1 MYFTKNE
8 KPCKYH
14 GTSIIIIFITFLI
27 SNKILSQGP
36 PVEWRNYSWINH
48 EYNSNVYVD
57 QRHSDYDWWYDHCTG
72 YTNPIT
78 KTGHIG
84 YIAAGVGKY
93 RCAERSNAGAQPL
106 TYNEQDPAYGSW
118 ADGCTYAQAPLFKS
132 SCDYDY
138 GNFENHV
145 SGALGLGFNQIGKIN
160 PDGTTGFVITMNYD
174 GEYMRV
180 KQLQDGTFLTVGST
194 VATRK
199 RLDPPQSGKPLY
211 YNKTATNPSDYF
223 KYNEIFDINNPQQNV
238 QHWDVMKFDGNGTC
252 LFDNLYGLNDFN
264 APGTFNY
271 TIDGNPYSHTGKQ
284 LAYFLG
290 GQASDFIQ
298 EPGGNIAIVGGFG
311 DYQDNGI
318 GKATIMK
325 IDVTGKILAK
335 RFVTSIMGKGSV
347 ARAVEFAT
355 IGGVDYY
362 IIAVTQENIV
372 GTGNSQVDIYAL
384 PTSLSGAPALLH
396 SFIPTD
402 PVNKCATVWGLTV
415 VNNQLYIPLI
425 TNSNWVWWS
434 GDRFGDLNIVKLNL
448 NDFNPSTNVLA
459 NNFLTQIHAFDLKA
473 RITSLS
479 DGNFALVGAVQNA
492 SWSSL
497 GCSTPPSYIMNNSS
511 ASDASCGWK
520 GQSTDWWNTDTYV
533 AKVDVNAIKLW
544 DKSFDS
550 DTPFSCG
557 DYPTS
562 PSSGGGDPKRQECMY
577 GVSEAPD
584 GGIVV
589 SGNNSS
595 NADDNYMAKLYSD
608 CNLQQ
613 TYDINGLVNINSS
626 VTWNSSHMVKGII
639 KINSGGI
646 LNITGTGTTIQFAD
660 SKLTG
665 IDTRIE
671 IYPGGKLNINGATL
685 TSVSSCPNSM
695 WDGIK
700 LIGNGDDA
708 PQTTAYQPNI
718 NLSSATI
725 KNARL
730 GIENGI
736 INGPAYSSGGWII
749 ATNSTF
755 LNNYIDVSFLDYKAP
770 IVNGNEQ
777 NNKSIFT
784 GCTFKSDNYLNDPSY
799 VSQIPGVG
807 IKVRLIN
814 FVHVSLSGVK
824 GVRFI
829 GNTFK
834 ADLTAIGGVNY
845 TTNFRGV
852 GIKSSNSIF
861 DVFSTCLAQDINGN
875 CTSYGPS
882 NVFENLLYGV
892 FAGSTDP
899 LKKFSV
905 VKANFTNCNS
915 SIYQSGINYSTV
927 NKNNFVVNTTIPQV
941 FGKFNCSTHPEACM
955 THFYYLNNS
964 SGFSH
969 QENNYSVT
977 SSQKVMGTVFNACG
991 TGANESYRNTYAG
1004 CHVGH
1009 QAQLT
1014 NGSSGTGMNGLQI
1027 KCNQNTTTK
1036 LYDITQT
1043 SGVVGEQGFCNGID
1057 LTTPANN
1064 TFSHFQPSPP
1074 SDINAYTGGGFKYNF
1089 NPNPFGGVQE
1099 PTYRTAN
1106 ITSGSCL
1113 GLGNFVY
1120 NTTTCPSKLNPP
1132 GSSNPPQITKLQTD
1146 AQNFRQTAEQL
1157 TAELNQKLADGAS
1170 ITLINAI
1177 NSTMDN
1183 GNLKN
1188 LLLSKSPYLSD
1199 DVLITYLQRPQT
1211 PPTGHIQE
1219 VIVAN
1224 SPVSSNVKSV
1234 LDNMNLPNGIRNQI
1248 NSSQAGTSIITQNK
1262 QEIAYNVFNKDLTV
1276 NEIVRYYL
1284 DDTVTS
1290 NTYDYIIKWLEWNE
1304 AIEYKYDLVFAH
1316 TEKENYMRAQSL
1328 IDSLNTLTSNAPHIE
1343 FLQSHKTLKE
1353 NHKNW
1358 RELETDVVLKNKVE
1372 VLSSDSLS
1380 PLMGN
1385 ARAALSVVFANTKN
1399 YELIEGFNSS
1409 NNSSRLSSH
1418 QDNTNSPSIYNENLL
1433 SLNAY
1438 PNPFGNQLN
1447 VIYDIKK
1454 VNQEEGQVEIKLFEI
1469 SSGRL
1474 IIQQKSNNLTDN
1486 ISLPISDLSNGVYMI
1501 SLTNNNVNIGNIK
1514 VIKIQ

>member
-1 MYFTKNE
+1 
-8 KPCKYH
+8 
-14 GTSIIIIFITFLI
+14 
-27 SNKILSQGP
+27 
-36 PVEWRNYSWINH
+36 
-48 EYNSNVYVD
+48 
-57 QRHSDYDWWYDHCTG
+57 
-72 YTNPIT
+72 
-78 KTGHIG
+78 
-84 YIAAGVGKY
+84 
-93 RCAERSNAGAQPL
+93 
-106 TYNEQDPAYGSW
+106 
-118 ADGCTYAQAPLFKS
+118 
-132 SCDYDY
+132 
-138 GNFENHV
+138 
-145 SGALGLGFNQIGKIN
+145 
-160 PDGTTGFVITMNYD
+160 
-174 GEYMRV
+174 
-180 KQLQDGTFLTVGST
+180 
-194 VATRK
+194 
-199 RLDPPQSGKPLY
+199 
-211 YNKTATNPSDYF
+211 
-223 KYNEIFDINNPQQNV
+223 
-238 QHWDVMKFDGNGTC
+238 
-252 LFDNLYGLNDFN
+252 
-264 APGTFNY
+264 
-271 TIDGNPYSHTGKQ
+271 
-284 LAYFLG
+284 
-290 GQASDFIQ
+290 
-298 EPGGNIAIVGGFG
+298 
-311 DYQDNGI
+311 
-318 GKATIMK
+318 
-325 IDVTGKILAK
+325 
-335 RFVTSIMGKGSV
+335 
-347 ARAVEFAT
+347 
-355 IGGVDYY
+355 
-362 IIAVTQENIV
+362 
-372 GTGNSQVDIYAL
+372 
-384 PTSLSGAPALLH
+384 
-396 SFIPTD
+396 
-402 PVNKCATVWGLTV
+402 
-415 VNNQLYIPLI
+415 
-425 TNSNWVWWS
+425 
-434 GDRFGDLNIVKLNL
+434 
-448 NDFNPSTNVLA
+448 NPSTNVLA
-459 NNFLTQIHAFDLKA
+459 NNYLTQIHAFDLKA

-479 DGNFALVGAVQNA
+479 DGNFALVGAVQKA
-492 SWSSL
+492 PWSSL
-497 GCSTPPSYIMNNSS
+497 GCSSPPSYIMNNST
-511 ASDASCGWK
+511 AGDASCGWN
-520 GQSTDWWNTDTYV
+520 GQSTDWWYTDTYV

-550 DTPFSCG
+550 DTPFSCS

-562 PSSGGGDPKRQECMY
+562 VSSGGGDPKRQECMY

-595 NADDNYMAKLYSD
+595 NADDNYMAKLYFD

-639 KINSGGI
+639 KINSGGT

-685 TSVSSCPNSM
+685 TSISNCPNSM

-875 CTSYGPS
+875 CTGYGTS

-991 TGANESYRNTYAG
+991 TGANESYRNTYSG

-1014 NGSSGTGMNGLQI
+1014 NGNSGIGMNGLQI
-1027 KCNQNTTTK
+1027 KCNQNSATK
-1036 LYDITQT
+1036 QYDIAQT
-1043 SGVVGEQGFCNGID
+1043 SGVLGEQGFCDPVNI
-1057 LTTPANN
+1057 TTPANN

-1074 SDINAYTGGGFKYNF
+1074 SDINAFISGGFNYHF
-1089 NPNPFGGVQE
+1089 TGSPSSGSQVPF
-1099 PTYRTAN
+1099 Y
-1106 ITSGSCL
+1106 ITSNVILGSC
-1113 GLGNFVY
+1113 GGPSFSYVNS
-1120 NTTTCPSKLNPP
+1120 CKSKLINTGSTNPP
-1132 GSSNPPQITKLQTD
+1132 KIVKLQTD
-1146 AQNFRQTAEQL
+1146 AQNFRQIADQL
-1157 TAELNQKLADGAS
+1157 AAELDQKLLDGAS

-1199 DVLITYLQRPQT
+1199 NVLITYLQRSQT
-1211 PPTGHIQE
+1211 PPAGHIQE
-1219 VIVAN
+1219 IIIAN
-1224 SPVSSNVKSV
+1224 SPVSSDVKLV

-1248 NSSQAGTSIITQNK
+1248 NTSQAGTSIVTQNK

-1284 DDTVTS
+1284 DDTITPYS
-1290 NTYDYIIKWLEWNE
+1290 YDYITKWLEWNKT
-1304 AIEYKYDLVFAH
+1304 IENKYDLVFAY
-1316 TEKENYMRAQSL
+1316 TQKENYTRAQTL
-1328 IDSLNTLTSNAPHIE
+1328 IDSLNTVTNNAPHID
-1343 FLQSHKTLKE
+1343 FLQGHKNLKE
-1353 NHKNW
+1353 NHKTW
-1358 RELETDVVLKNKVE
+1358 RELNTDVVLRNKVE
-1372 VLSSDSLS
+1372 ALSSDSLN
-1380 PLMGN
+1380 PMMGN
-1385 ARAALSVVFANTKN
+1385 AREALSIVYVDKQN
-1399 YELIEGFNSS
+1399 YELIEGI
-1409 NNSSRLSSH
+1409 NNASSSRLAQTNNNQNSSSVY
-1418 QDNTNSPSIYNENLL
+1418 DSSLLLL
-1433 SLNAY
+1433 SAY
-1438 PNPFGNQLN
+1438 PNPFNNSIKISYTIDESQSVN
-1447 VIYDIKK
+1447 IVEVFVI
-1454 VNQEEGQVEIKLFEI
+1454 ELAT
-1469 SSGRL
+1469 GRL
-1474 IIQQKSNNLTDN
+1474 VAKQTSVKNNDVLEFNTDN
-1486 ISLPISDLSNGVYMI
+1486 IASGVYVI
-1501 SLTNNNVNIGNIK
+1501 NIK
-1514 VIKIQ
+1514 NGNTNLGNLKVINIK